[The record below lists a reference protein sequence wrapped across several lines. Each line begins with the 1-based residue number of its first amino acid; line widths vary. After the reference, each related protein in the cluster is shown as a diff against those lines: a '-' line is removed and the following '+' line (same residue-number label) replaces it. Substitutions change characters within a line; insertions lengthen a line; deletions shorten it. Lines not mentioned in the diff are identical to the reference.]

1 MLSRLIGFIYIH
13 SWNIRERSRISRT
26 FKTSCDTH
34 VIGWNIRER
43 SRISRTFKT
52 SCDTHVIS
60 TRWVKDRGQRV
71 GGVKVKRSGGQGQ
84 KDKGQGQRVKV
95 DRT

>member
-1 MLSRLIGFIYIH
+1 M
-13 SWNIRERSRISRT
+13 SRT

-71 GGVKVKRSGGQGQ
+71 GGQGQKVRDQGQKLRGVKVKVKRSGS
-84 KDKGQGQRVKV
+84 KGQGVKV
-95 DRT
+95 KRSKLIGPRLQASG

>member
-1 MLSRLIGFIYIH
+1 
-13 SWNIRERSRISRT
+13 
-26 FKTSCDTH
+26 

-71 GGVKVKRSGGQGQ
+71 GGQGQKVRVKVKRSGSRSKGQ
-84 KDKGQGQRVKV
+84 KVRVKGSGSRSKGQG
-95 DRT
+95 